1 MLGCGG
7 MTTSSRQK
15 PPILHVIDEEFV
27 PPDRGDEQEGP
38 ESAVPAGDPDEAVRL
53 FHHYRRLM
61 AQILG
66 YEEELP
72 GPASEEDLAAV
83 EEELGVALPADLRA
97 LYGIADGDG
106 DIMNQLFDRHPWL
119 SLAEICD
126 QDDEWLDIAREW
138 HYEPWRQ
145 LVFDATPPDTVRRS
159 SLRPGWIR
167 FAIDT
172 GGNWLAVDT
181 DPGPNGRPG
190 QVIAVGVDYTRG
202 PAYVADSVTTFLRR
216 LVEALERGDYVRHD
230 ESLWIEADQ
239 PQLSEHTMYHDGPPS
254 HERAGQAGPGV
265 QDVRVTEVEDCAFL
279 DAMPEVR
286 SLALSSTGSPD
297 LTPLGGRPV
306 EYLELNVE
314 SADLTT
320 PARNRELR
328 SLSIACA
335 RPVELAPLRTVPN
348 LWALDIAAAPVA
360 DLATVTELKGLRYL
374 EVTQDQWRELSE
386 LDDLPP
392 LAVVGVHPHRPERDW
407 PVGTA
412 WVTTDGAPPSPTA

>member
-1 MLGCGG
+1 
-7 MTTSSRQK
+7 
-15 PPILHVIDEEFV
+15 VIDDEFV
-27 PPDRGDEQEGP
+27 PPDRGDEEVGP

-83 EEELGVALPADLRA
+83 EEELGVGLPADLRA

-106 DIMNQLFDRHPWL
+106 DLVNQLFDRHPWL
-119 SLAEICD
+119 SLAEIGD
-126 QDDEWLDIAREW
+126 QDDQWLDIAREW
-138 HYEPWRQ
+138 RYEPWRQ
-145 LVFDATPPDTVRRS
+145 PVFDATPPNTVRRS
-159 SLRPGWIR
+159 QLRPGWIR

-190 QVIAVGVDYTRG
+190 QVIAVGVDHTRG
-202 PAYVADSVTTFLRR
+202 PTYVADSVTTFLRR
-216 LVEALERGDYVRHD
+216 LVEALERGDYIQHD
-230 ESLWIEADQ
+230 QSIWIEAGLTE
-239 PQLSEHTMYHDGPPS
+239 PSEHTGYYDDTPS
-254 HERAGQAGPGV
+254 RERAEQAGPRV
-265 QDVRVTEVEDCAFL
+265 QEVRVTRVEDCSFL
-279 DAMPEVR
+279 DAVPEVR

-297 LTPLGGRPV
+297 LTPLGGRRV
-306 EYLELNVE
+306 EYLELDVE
-314 SADLTT
+314 SAALTA

-328 SLSIACA
+328 SLSITCA
-335 RPVELAPLRTVPN
+335 RPVALAPLRAVPN

-386 LDDLPP
+386 LDDLPS
-392 LAVVGVHPHRPERDW
+392 LAVVGVHSQRPERDA
-407 PVGTA
+407 PVGGRLGHLPRQA
-412 WVTTDGAPPSPTA
+412 AFANA